1 MVLVG
6 DRLRL
11 TPVPSPPALSSLP
24 ASTSPSLSPFLFA
37 PNPAPSPVF
46 LLPSLPLQWRI
57 ITGLRSEG
65 RKRREGE
72 SAAAVAA
79 DTATVVVVVE
89 NLQSV
94 SSFRRGETCSTI
106 PSLPERLKWS
116 TTEKSKTPK

>member
-37 PNPAPSPVF
+37 PNPARPPA
-46 LLPSLPLQWRI
+46 LLPFLPLQWRI
-57 ITGLRSEG
+57 ITGLCSEG

-72 SAAAVAA
+72 SAAVAA

-106 PSLPERLKWS
+106 PSPS
-116 TTEKSKTPK
+116 D

>member
-1 MVLVG
+1 MGLEMCINDKCMGQDTVIVLVG

-11 TPVPSPPALSSLP
+11 APVPSPPALSSLP

-37 PNPAPSPVF
+37 PNPAPSPA
-46 LLPSLPLQWRI
+46 LLLPLQWRI
-57 ITGLRSEG
+57 ITGLCSEG

-72 SAAAVAA
+72 SAA

-106 PSLPERLKWS
+106 PSPS
-116 TTEKSKTPK
+116 D